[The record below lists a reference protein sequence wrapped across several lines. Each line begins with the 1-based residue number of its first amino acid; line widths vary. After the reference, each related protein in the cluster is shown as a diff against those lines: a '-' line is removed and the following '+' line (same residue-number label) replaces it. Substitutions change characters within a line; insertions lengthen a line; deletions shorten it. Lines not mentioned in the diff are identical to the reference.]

1 MQLHE
6 ASFAVMD
13 WMLHI
18 AATEGRMPNIG
29 VHSIAGCGQGQR
41 RCGLNLM
48 ILTRTKAWAS
58 WPAM

>member
-18 AATEGRMPNIG
+18 AATEGRMPNIA
-29 VHSIAGCGQGQR
+29 VHSIAGCGQGQVSVW
-41 RCGLNLM
+41 LELD
-48 ILTRTKAWAS
+48 TKPFWAMTIQAW
-58 WPAM
+58 